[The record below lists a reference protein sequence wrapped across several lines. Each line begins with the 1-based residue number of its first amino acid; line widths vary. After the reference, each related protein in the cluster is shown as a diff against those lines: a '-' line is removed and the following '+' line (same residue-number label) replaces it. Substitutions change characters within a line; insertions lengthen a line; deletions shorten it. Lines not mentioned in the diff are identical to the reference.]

1 MKNFNVCKF
10 PLSDVSKDLTVSCFV
25 LETDAQIMQNKTV
38 LKSHRMLLLDQGQG
52 EFLIDQQ
59 PVSFEAGTLLFAFE
73 GESFLMKNGETVRY
87 LYIDFHGERASDL
100 FGRFQIGPQS
110 RKTDGCNA
118 LIPFC
123 KECLLSTKPENIDLA
138 AESVLL
144 YVFSRLRTLSAL
156 QNDIV
161 QKIIRITE
169 ECFRDPTLSITD
181 IAKQIG
187 YNPKYLSHYFREKMN
202 VTYSEYLRAY
212 RFKHAVSLF
221 ELGIISVKNV
231 AFLSGFSDPLYFS
244 SAFKKHVGVSP
255 KEFLRRL
262 QNKQNDAE

>member
-38 LKSHRMLLLDQGQG
+38 LKSHRMLLIDQGQG
-52 EFLIDQQ
+52 EFLLNDV
-59 PVSFEAGTLLFAFE
+59 PVAFEAGTLLFGFE
-73 GESFLMKNGETVRY
+73 GETFVLKNGENVRY
-87 LYIDFHGERASDL
+87 LYIDFHGERANDL
-100 FGRFQIGPQS
+100 FRRFEIHPHT
-110 RKTDGCNA
+110 RKKDGANA

-144 YVFSRLRTLSAL
+144 YVFSRLRTSPAL
-156 QNDIV
+156 QNDTI
-161 QKIIRITE
+161 QEIIKITE
-169 ECFRDPTLSITD
+169 ESFRDPDLSITS
-181 IAKQIG
+181 IAKEIG
-187 YNPKYLSHYFREKMN
+187 YNPKYLSHFFKEKMHIS
-202 VTYSEYLRAY
+202 YSEYLRSY
-212 RFKHAVSLF
+212 RFKYAVSLF

-231 AFLSGFSDPLYFS
+231 AFLCGFSDPLYFS
-244 SAFKKHVGVSP
+244 SAFKKHVGISP

-262 QNKQNDAE
+262 QNTKNNTE